1 LPLALGSRSKVWCS
15 KYKIINMAI
24 DFSNRSST
32 IEIMDDLACDGEVVF
47 QTLRELDVINQWL
60 GGNAVTINALKK
72 SWEIIPKEN
81 IITIADLGCGSGE
94 MLRIISKLAER
105 ENRKVKLI
113 GFDANAHII
122 EYAQTHSKDF
132 SNISFET
139 TNVFSSDFQDQKFD
153 FVLATLFMHHF
164 SEIELVALF
173 TSLKKQTRL
182 AIIINDIHRHPL
194 AYHSIKW
201 LTHFFSRSAMVKFD
215 APLSVLRAFKK
226 REWSEVMKK
235 ASINNYQ
242 LKWKWAFRW
251 QLIIPSHD

>member
-1 LPLALGSRSKVWCS
+1 
-15 KYKIINMAI
+15 MAI
-24 DFSNRSST
+24 NFSNRSST

-60 GGNAVTINALKK
+60 GGNAVTIEALKN
-72 SWEIIPKEN
+72 SWKILPKEK
-81 IITIADLGCGSGE
+81 IITIVDLGCGSGE

-113 GFDANAHII
+113 GFDANPHIVD
-122 EYAQTHSKDF
+122 YARNHSKGF
-132 SNISFET
+132 SNISFDT
-139 TNVFSSDFQDQKFD
+139 TNVFSKDFEGQKFD

-164 SEIELVALF
+164 NENELIDLF
-173 TSLKKQTRL
+173 TTLKNQTRS

-194 AYHSIKW
+194 AYYSIKL
-201 LTHFFSRSAMVKFD
+201 LTQLFSRSAMVRFD

-226 REWSEVMKK
+226 HELSEVMKK
-235 ASINNYQ
+235 ISMNDYQ

-251 QLIIPSHD
+251 QLIIPLHD